1 MIKLVLLIVA
11 ATLYLNP
18 LYPVYAESD
27 SNSAMSK
34 PPINTAR
41 LAEEKMRLASKEA
54 EIRNKMEDKREK
66 IASRVGEMKEKHASR
81 AAYLKEKLAKFKDQ
95 VKAQRVEKVS
105 ENLQTIN
112 SNRSKMMTTHL
123 EMLTKILNTIEDKV
137 NEGATAGKNVDSAK
151 SAISTARTAIEKAS
165 TAVSTQKTED
175 YAIEVN
181 SETTVK
187 ADATAA
193 RDTLLKDLKSNVE
206 LIKQAREAVSAAL
219 KAAKEVLGVA
229 ATPTASV

>member
-18 LYPVYAESD
+18 LYPVYAENSNMTGPNMTLKRMED
-27 SNSAMSK
+27 S
-34 PPINTAR
+34 R
-41 LAEEKMRLASKEA
+41 EKMASKEA
-54 EIRNKMEDKREK
+54 ELKNKMEDRREK
-66 IASRVGEMKEKHASR
+66 IASKVGEMKEKYASR

-112 SNRSKMMTTHL
+112 SNRTKMMTVHL
-123 EMLTKILNTIEDKV
+123 ETLTKVLNTIEDRV
-137 NEGATAGKNVDSAK
+137 NEGAANGKNVDSAK
-151 SAISTARTAIEKAS
+151 SAISNARSAIEKATAAVAKQS
-165 TAVSTQKTED
+165 TGD

-181 SETTVK
+181 TETTVK
-187 ADATAA
+187 DDAKEA
-193 RDTLLKDLKSNVE
+193 RDSLLTDLKSTHE

-219 KAAKEVLGVA
+219 KAAKEALGVA
-229 ATPTASV
+229 ATPGASV